1 MRKNLDTETE
11 FCFVGGKIFMTF
23 EIYWAILG
31 KNLENN
37 GVDEDDEL
45 LRFGNYVT
53 KMIIK
58 KHPHIVIFL
67 R

>member
-1 MRKNLDTETE
+1 
-11 FCFVGGKIFMTF
+11 MTF

-45 LRFGNYVT
+45 LHFGNYVT
-53 KMIIK
+53 KMII
-58 KHPHIVIFL
+58 
-67 R
+67 